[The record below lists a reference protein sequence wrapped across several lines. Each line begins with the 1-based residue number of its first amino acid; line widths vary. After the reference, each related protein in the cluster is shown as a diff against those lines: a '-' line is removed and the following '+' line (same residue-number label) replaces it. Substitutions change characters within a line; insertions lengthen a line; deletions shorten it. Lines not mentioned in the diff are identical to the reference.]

1 MKNKWVAQTKVSE
14 RGFYYLL
21 VAVGQTEEPT
31 VPTGWPKR
39 RSRSPRPSG
48 PLFLAVSVHTFVLHP
63 FLTFATAAL
72 VVDPAA
78 VHLITAGCS

>member
-14 RGFYYLL
+14 RGYYL
-21 VAVGQTEEPT
+21 AVGQTEEPT

-72 VVDPAA
+72 AVDPAA
-78 VHLITAGCS
+78 VHLIAVGCS